1 MVADKGHTML
11 IGDFSQLS
19 IQSNNLIDTRMKI
32 SRMTSFIVFTLLLVF
47 IIWSGNANAQQKKS
61 AKTEINFS
69 TKEYWQ
75 VLALAKTAHKK
86 IFVDAYA
93 TWCGPCKQLQNTTFK
108 DAKVAAYYNKN
119 FINFKI
125 DVEKGEGINL
135 AQKWKIEG
143 LPTLLFIDEKGK
155 IIADHVGYVDGK
167 GLLEFAKEVSGK

>member
-1 MVADKGHTML
+1 MK
-11 IGDFSQLS
+11 
-19 IQSNNLIDTRMKI
+19 NLKI
-32 SRMTSFIVFTLLLVF
+32 SSFILSTLLLVF
-47 IIWSGNANAQQKKS
+47 MTWSWNAHAQQKNS

-69 TKEYWQ
+69 TKEYKQ
-75 VLALAKTAHKK
+75 VLALAKTTNKK

-93 TWCGPCKQLQNTTFK
+93 TWCGPCKQLQRTTFK

-143 LPTLLFIDEKGK
+143 LPTLLFLDENGK
-155 IIADHVGYVDGK
+155 IIADNVGYVDGN
-167 GLLEFAKEVSGK
+167 GLLEFAKETSGK

>member
-1 MVADKGHTML
+1 
-11 IGDFSQLS
+11 
-19 IQSNNLIDTRMKI
+19 MKI
-32 SRMTSFIVFTLLLVF
+32 TRISSFIVFTLLLVS
-47 IIWSGNANAQQKKS
+47 IIWSWNAHAQQKKS

-69 TKEYWQ
+69 TKEYKQ

-125 DVEKGEGINL
+125 DVEKGEGSDL

-143 LPTLLFIDEKGK
+143 LPTLLILDENGK

-167 GLLEFAKEVSGK
+167 GLLEFAKEVLGK